1 VKIEAFKRV
10 PAGSGPAS
18 SRSENALS
26 YLPVRWSAMM
36 KKLSLLSFVFLVL
49 PALAVAQTDP
59 LSTANMPAMDTN
71 AADYPSNVWI
81 TGPLAKVLQNTGTPG
96 TTHWALVYSTRNE
109 IQSFQVHV
117 QAPAA
122 GIPNLSVTMSDLVNA
137 KTATHISASSTDI
150 VVYIERYMNV
160 TIKTATGATFLNTT
174 GYIPDILVPAVDPYY
189 HQTTNAF
196 PFNVAANQNQ
206 SVWIDVH
213 VPSAAPSGY
222 YSGTVTVK
230 SGGTTLATMPVV
242 YAVWDWA
249 MPSTATLTTFTG
261 GSYNGFCQQAYT
273 YGTGAGC
280 SAYPN
285 SGGTNDGG
293 ATASQ
298 QDTMTLLLD
307 HRYSDGGQTN
317 SFPGSGSFS
326 GFDSLY
332 APFFNGT
339 TANVPG
345 ILQGAKLTSYSISLL
360 GTLSANQGTF
370 QNFQKHFAANGWIT
384 PFYYLCDEPQP
395 GGGGTCGGPNV
406 GNAFP
411 TLIANGNAIQ
421 GYSTPEIPNL
431 VTTDIVTAASNG
443 GLNAID
449 WMVVPINV
457 LEPVPSGPI
466 QSLSSYQTWLA
477 GNSLRQFWSYQACGD
492 AGTCGNGTAGSSQ
505 FTYPNYNVDGT
516 PVANRMMEWMTFF
529 HGQTA
534 ELYYYIDS
542 CATHACGYPTST
554 TNPIVSNYQFGGW
567 GDGTLVYTGSSSYVG
582 TKIPLVLPSM
592 RLKMIRDGVQD
603 YEYLHALTAAGEG
616 SLVNLE
622 VKSVLTNSYTFSND
636 PAVITAARQ
645 ALGTALH
652 QLAHPTTGLLPPAN
666 LTGTAH

>member
-249 MPSTATLTTFTG
+249 MPSTATLTTYTG
-261 GSYNGFCQQAYT
+261 GSYDGFCMQAY
-273 YGTGAGC
+273 GSQAGC
-280 SAYPN
+280 GAYPN
-285 SGGTNDGG
+285 SGGGGDGG
-293 ATASQ
+293 ATMSQ
-298 QDTMTLLLD
+298 LDAITLMLD

-339 TANVPG
+339 TAHVPG

-384 PFYYLCDEPQP
+384 PFYYLCDEPP
-395 GGGGTCGGPNV
+395 NGCSWSTLVSNGTSEHS
-406 GNAFP
+406 
-411 TLIANGNAIQ
+411 
-421 GYSTPEIPNL
+421 YSSPVIPNL
-431 VTTDIVTAASNG
+431 VTTDIVNATANG
-443 GLNAID
+443 ALGAID
-449 WMVVPINV
+449 WMVAPITV
-457 LEPVPSGPI
+457 LDPVGGAL
-466 QSLSSYQTWLA
+466 QNLASYTAQIA
-477 GNSLRQFWSYQACGD
+477 GNPTVKQFWSYQACGD
-492 AGTCGNGTAGSSQ
+492 AGTCANGTPGPSK
-505 FTYPNYNVDGT
+505 FTFPNYNVDGT

-529 HGQTA
+529 HGQQG
-534 ELYYYIDS
+534 ELYYMMDV
-542 CATHACGYPTST
+542 CAQTGSGPAAQCGYPTHPN
-554 TNPIVSNYQFGGW
+554 NPIISNYYAGGW
-567 GDGTLVYTGSSSYVG
+567 GDGTLVYAGSPAYVG
-582 TKIPLVLPSM
+582 TTIPIWLPSL

-616 SLVNLE
+616 SFVNLQVE
-622 VKSVLTNSYTFSND
+622 SVLTNSYTFSND